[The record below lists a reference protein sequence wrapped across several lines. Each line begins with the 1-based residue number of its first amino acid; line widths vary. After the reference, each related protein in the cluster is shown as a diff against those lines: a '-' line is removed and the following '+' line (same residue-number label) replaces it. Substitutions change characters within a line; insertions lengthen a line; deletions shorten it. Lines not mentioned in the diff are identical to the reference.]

1 MIRHGVRIFRYQP
14 GFLHQKAV
22 LVDDHTALLGSVNLD
37 NRSFRLNFEITAYIP
52 DAAFAHDV
60 ETMLLHDFESCR
72 EVTLQELDDRPA
84 WRKLVSRAAYLL
96 APIQ

>member
-1 MIRHGVRIFRYQP
+1 
-14 GFLHQKAV
+14 
-22 LVDDHTALLGSVNLD
+22 
-37 NRSFRLNFEITAYIP
+37 
-52 DAAFAHDV
+52 
-60 ETMLLHDFESCR
+60 MLLHDFESCR